1 MYLGEVVAMQKLR
14 DTLSGTGVFGFTWF
28 KSIFLGWWEGVFTS
42 GCIMHTGL
50 RADLELHN
58 FLYCFFGFF
67 FVSLIFFVVMFLVLV
82 LALFWS
88 VGII

>member
-1 MYLGEVVAMQKLR
+1 MAMQKLR

-50 RADLELHN
+50 RADLKLHN